1 MANFN
6 ATKDKTLWK
15 SRGKIQLMCGFTVVE
30 AGLVKERRNGG
41 IGYQLLVKSYIH
53 DGRGFC

>member
-1 MANFN
+1 V
-6 ATKDKTLWK
+6 DEQ
-15 SRGKIQLMCGFTVVE
+15 RKIQLMCGFTMVE